1 MGGFPDAGVALVTGG
16 SGGIGAA
23 IARRLAAEG
32 ADVVLSYNRNR
43 DAAEETVAA
52 VEAAGRKAE
61 AVQVDLRDE
70 TAVEAFVG
78 AAAKAHG
85 GVHTVV
91 SAHGPFIRMRHISK
105 LEPALF
111 RETIEADLFA
121 AYNLI
126 HAAIPH
132 LRETRGALVAL
143 ATPAIRRYA
152 VKDVLSVAPKAAIES
167 VVRGVAAEEGRNGIR
182 ANCVGVGVIEDGM
195 YHALVAEGA
204 FDARFLEATKQNVAL
219 RRLGSAEDVAEA
231 VVFLASARAAYI
243 TGQILMVDG
252 GYAI

>member
-1 MGGFPDAGVALVTGG
+1 MGGFPDRGVALVTGG

-23 IARRLAAEG
+23 VAHRLATEG
-32 ADVVLSYNRNR
+32 ADVVVGYNRNR
-43 DAAEETVAA
+43 DAAEETVAT
-52 VEAAGRKAE
+52 VKAAGRAAA
-61 AVQVDLRDE
+61 AVEVDLRDE
-70 TAVEAFVG
+70 DAVATFMRDTAE
-78 AAAKAHG
+78 AHG
-85 GVHTVV
+85 GIHTVV
-91 SAHGPFIRMRHISK
+91 SAHGPFIHMRHISK

-132 LRETRGALVAL
+132 LRATKGALVAL

-167 VVRGVAAEEGRNGIR
+167 VVRGVAAEEGRHGIR

-195 YHALVAEGA
+195 YHALVADGA
-204 FDARFLEATKQNVAL
+204 FDDRFLDVTRRNVAL
-219 RRLGSAEDVAEA
+219 RRLGTAEEIAEA
-231 VVFLASARAAYI
+231 VVFLASSRASYI
-243 TGQILMVDG
+243 TGQMLMVDG
-252 GYAI
+252 GYAV